1 MMGIL
6 IVISLLL
13 VVAIAI
19 ILFLVKEID
28 NL

>member
-1 MMGIL
+1 MMGIF